1 MAGTARDRCPIWVNL
16 ILQGL
21 ILYSVITICLETM
34 PELAPYK
41 TFFWYSESIV
51 TILFTLEYVIF
62 WVLSDEKWK
71 YPFRFYSVIDLISIL
86 PFYLSLGVDL
96 RAMRALRFLRIFRI
110 LKLGRY
116 SEAADT
122 LSLAFRR
129 CAPELSVTA
138 LMTVLVILGAS
149 MGLYYAENPEQP
161 QAYTSIPACFWG
173 TIVTLTTVGYGDVV
187 PQTLVGRCL
196 AMIVMLAGIALVAVP
211 TGLLSSQ
218 LTEILRERRESQQE
232 RMKSLVHYRDD

>member
-1 MAGTARDRCPIWVNL
+1 MADTARDRCPTWVNL
-16 ILQGL
+16 TLQGL
-21 ILYSVITICLETM
+21 ILYSVVTICLETM
-34 PELAPYK
+34 PELEKYK
-41 TFFWYSESIV
+41 AFFRYSEIAI
-51 TILFTLEYVIF
+51 TILFTLEYVVF
-62 WVLSDEKWK
+62 WVFSTEKWK
-71 YPFRFYSVIDLISIL
+71 YPFQFYSIVDLFSIL

-116 SEAADT
+116 SEAAGT

-129 CAPELSVTA
+129 CAPELAVTG
-138 LMTVLVILGAS
+138 LMTMLVIVGAS
-149 MGLYYAENPEQP
+149 MGLYYAENPDNSEDFP
-161 QAYTSIPACFWG
+161 SIPGAFWV
-173 TIVTLTTVGYGDVV
+173 TIVTLTTVGYGDAV
-187 PQTLVGRCL
+187 PKTVAGKMLSIV
-196 AMIVMLAGIALVAVP
+196 VMLAGIALVAIP